1 VIDAVWVEL
10 ADQAVV
16 KRTGDSLEGRG
27 FHVEFLNN
35 KDEALERLKT
45 LIPSGVE
52 VMTGSSTTLKE
63 IGFVDFLSSG
73 KHLWNNLKEKIV
85 AENDPKKQAE
95 LRKKS
100 ITSDYFLGS
109 VHAVTQSG
117 QVIVVSATGSQL
129 SSYVYASNNVI
140 WVVGTQKIVPN
151 IEEGL
156 RRIREYVFP
165 LEDQRMKQ
173 AGYKGSTIAKILIFE
188 KETLPSRKITLI
200 FVNEKLGF

>member
-1 VIDAVWVEL
+1 MWVEL

-16 KRTGDSLEGRG
+16 RNTGAALEGRG
-27 FHVEFLNN
+27 FQIEFLNS
-35 KDEALERLKT
+35 KQEALERLKN
-45 LIPSGVE
+45 LIPSGAD

-73 KHLWNNLKEKIV
+73 KHEWNNLKEKIV
-85 AENDPKKQAE
+85 SEKDPKKQSE

-100 ITSDYFLGS
+100 VTSEYFLGS

-117 QVIVVSATGSQL
+117 QVVVASATGSQL
-129 SSYVYASNNVI
+129 ASYVYASNNVI
-140 WVVGTQKIVPN
+140 WVVGAQKIVLN
-151 IEEGL
+151 LEEGL
-156 RRIREYVFP
+156 RRIREYVLP

-173 AGYKGSTIAKILIFE
+173 AGFKGSTIAKILIFE
-188 KETLPSRKITLI
+188 KETLPFRKITLI

>member
-1 VIDAVWVEL
+1 MWVEL

-16 KRTGDSLEGRG
+16 RRTGETLEIRG
-27 FHVEFLNN
+27 VHVESLNN
-35 KDEALERLKT
+35 KEETLERLKN
-45 LIPSGVE
+45 LIPPGAE
-52 VMTGSSTTLKE
+52 VMTGSSATLKE

-73 KHLWNNLKEKIV
+73 KHPWNNIKEKIIL
-85 AENDPKKQAE
+85 EKDPKKQAE
-95 LRKKS
+95 LRKKGV
-100 ITSDYFLGS
+100 TSEYFLGS

-117 QVIVVSATGSQL
+117 EVIVASATGSQL
-129 SSYVYASNNVI
+129 ASYVYASNNVI
-140 WVVGTQKIVPN
+140 WVVGTQKIVLSL
-151 IEEGL
+151 EEGL

-173 AGYKGSTIAKILIFE
+173 AGFKGSAIAKILIFE

>member
-1 VIDAVWVEL
+1 MWVEL
-10 ADQAVV
+10 ADQDIL
-16 KRTGDSLEGRG
+16 KRTGESLAERG

-35 KDEALERLKT
+35 KEEAMERLKN
-45 LIPSGVE
+45 LISPGAE

-63 IGFVDFLSSG
+63 IGFIDFLSSG
-73 KHLWNNLKEKIV
+73 NHQWNNLKEKIV
-85 AENDPKKQAE
+85 SEKDPKKQVE

-100 ITSDYFLGS
+100 VISEYFLGS
-109 VHAVTQSG
+109 VHAITQSG
-117 QVIVVSATGSQL
+117 QVVIASATGSQL

-151 IEEGL
+151 LEEGL

-188 KETLPSRKITLI
+188 KETLPFRKITLI
-200 FVNEKLGF
+200 FVKEKLGF

>member
-1 VIDAVWVEL
+1 MWVEQ

-16 KRTGDSLEGRG
+16 RNTSAALEGRG
-27 FHVEFLNN
+27 FHIEFLNN
-35 KDEALERLKT
+35 KAEALERLKNF
-45 LIPSGVE
+45 IPSGAE

-63 IGFVDFLSSG
+63 IGFVEFLSSG
-73 KHLWNNLKEKIV
+73 KHPWNNLKEKIV
-85 AENDPKKQAE
+85 SETDLKKQAE

-100 ITSDYFLGS
+100 LTAEYFLGS

-117 QVIVVSATGSQL
+117 QVIIASATGSQL

-151 IEEGL
+151 LDEGL
-156 RRIREYVFP
+156 RRIREYVLP

-173 AGYKGSTIAKILIFE
+173 AGFRGSTIAKILIYE
-188 KETLPSRKITLI
+188 KETLPFRKITLI

>member
-1 VIDAVWVEL
+1 MIGNMWVEL

-16 KRTGDSLEGRG
+16 RNTGAALEGRG
-27 FHVEFLNN
+27 FQIEFLNS
-35 KDEALERLKT
+35 KQEALERLKN
-45 LIPSGVE
+45 LIPSGAD

-73 KHLWNNLKEKIV
+73 KHEWNNLKEKIV
-85 AENDPKKQAE
+85 SEKDPKKQSE

-100 ITSDYFLGS
+100 VTSEYFLGS

-117 QVIVVSATGSQL
+117 QVVVASATGSQL
-129 SSYVYASNNVI
+129 ASYVYASNNVI
-140 WVVGTQKIVPN
+140 WVVGAQKIVLN
-151 IEEGL
+151 LEEGL
-156 RRIREYVFP
+156 RRIREYVLP

-173 AGYKGSTIAKILIFE
+173 AGFKGSTIAKILIFE
-188 KETLPSRKITLI
+188 KETLPFRKITLI

>member
-1 VIDAVWVEL
+1 
-10 ADQAVV
+10 
-16 KRTGDSLEGRG
+16 
-27 FHVEFLNN
+27 
-35 KDEALERLKT
+35 
-45 LIPSGVE
+45 
-52 VMTGSSTTLKE
+52 MTGSSTTLKE

-73 KHLWNNLKEKIV
+73 KHLRNNLKEKIV
-85 AENDPKKQAE
+85 AEHDTKKQAE

-109 VHAVTQSG
+109 VHAVTQAG
-117 QVIVVSATGSQL
+117 QVIVASATGSQL

-151 IEEGL
+151 LEEGL

-173 AGYKGSTIAKILIFE
+173 AGYKGSNIAKILIFE
-188 KETLPSRKITLI
+188 KETLPTRKITLI
-200 FVNEKLGF
+200 LVNEKLGF

>member
-1 VIDAVWVEL
+1 MWVEL
-10 ADQAVV
+10 ADQDIL
-16 KRTGDSLEGRG
+16 KRTGESLAKRG

-35 KDEALERLKT
+35 KEEAMERLKN
-45 LIPSGVE
+45 LISPGAE

-63 IGFVDFLSSG
+63 IGFIDFLSSG
-73 KHLWNNLKEKIV
+73 NHQWNNLKEKIV
-85 AENDPKKQAE
+85 SEKDPKKQVE

-100 ITSDYFLGS
+100 VISEYFLGS
-109 VHAVTQSG
+109 VHAITQSG
-117 QVIVVSATGSQL
+117 QVVIASATGSQL

-151 IEEGL
+151 LEEGL

-188 KETLPSRKITLI
+188 KETMPFRKITLI
-200 FVNEKLGF
+200 FVKEKLGF